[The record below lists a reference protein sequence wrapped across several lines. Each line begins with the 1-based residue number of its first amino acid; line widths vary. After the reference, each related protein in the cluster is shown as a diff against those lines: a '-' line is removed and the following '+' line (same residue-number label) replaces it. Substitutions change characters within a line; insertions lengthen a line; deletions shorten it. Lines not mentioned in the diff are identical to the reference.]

1 MKKPFMLH
9 RVAMAVMCV
18 GMSSLITAG
27 CDDMPEHAPMVNA
40 ADFRPGISLEPTPI
54 TFISPSGVPC
64 PLGGFVFN
72 PSLHLV
78 VTAGVQDVTLNS
90 VTIHMIDGSNLG
102 GPSITVPQP
111 ELAARFGSTLIV
123 STSTR
128 DFALR
133 PDFGCIVRVPTA
145 LSGSAVLIDQRGVP
159 QTIVVQGKVQ

>member
-1 MKKPFMLH
+1 MKKPAMLH
-9 RVAMAVMCV
+9 RVAMAVTCV
-18 GMSSLITAG
+18 GVLGLITAG
-27 CDDMPEHAPMVNA
+27 CDDMPEHAPTVNA
-40 ADFRPGISLEPTPI
+40 ADFRPFISIEPTPI
-54 TFISPSGVPC
+54 TFIPPSGVPC
-64 PLGGFVFN
+64 PLGGFVFS
-72 PSLHLV
+72 PTLHLV